1 MLKAFFKNKFDNSL
15 FLKTMTRPL
24 TSSLCLKSSLIDIK
38 NNFAWLKK
46 LHKQCNCVSFFFV
59 LFHMIILNVA
69 HTTRRKNRE
78 KPDNFQKPPKN
89 DFTVIYGKLSFSFL
103 MGQ

>member
-1 MLKAFFKNKFDNSL
+1 MQ
-15 FLKTMTRPL
+15 
-24 TSSLCLKSSLIDIK
+24 LCE
-38 NNFAWLKK
+38 F
-46 LHKQCNCVSFFFV
+46 FFFV